1 MIQVLFLSSLCIIC
15 LPQRRKEAC
24 HNSYIFFLFASYHI
38 HMACM
43 NSIPQLIITLSP
55 QAKQSSFEIPITKL
69 FLCKMERAL
78 VKLQKQNSNYCL
90 ISPFSFHRLR
100 LSICINF
107 RKSSDSIIRNLDY
120 NRHEMEN
127 LPKEGQFRKLT
138 QTNS

>member
-24 HNSYIFFLFASYHI
+24 HNSYIFFLFASCCI
-38 HMACM
+38 HMTCM

-90 ISPFSFHRLR
+90 ISPFSFHRSR
-100 LSICINF
+100 LTICINF
-107 RKSSDSIIRNLDY
+107 RKSSDNIIRNLY
-120 NRHEMEN
+120 HNRREMEKF
-127 LPKEGQFRKLT
+127 LKEEKFRKLT